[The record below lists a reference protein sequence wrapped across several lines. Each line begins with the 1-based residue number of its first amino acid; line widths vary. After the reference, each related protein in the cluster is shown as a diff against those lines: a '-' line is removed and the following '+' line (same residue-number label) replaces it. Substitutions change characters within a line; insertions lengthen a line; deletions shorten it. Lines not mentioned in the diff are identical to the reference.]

1 MPGRKCP
8 GQREEFSLHSSLRKN
23 VPAWTFGMELG
34 NSLALG
40 IDKKSLVLPNHG
52 LNLKNDQL
60 IFVFGK
66 YQLVSLMSSAS
77 LPQLAARP
85 SEPPRPQP
93 RPAGPAP
100 PARTSPRPPPRRSN
114 MSYRISCDKVQV
126 TSTEIGE
133 NIKSSQ
139 IKL

>member
-1 MPGRKCP
+1 
-8 GQREEFSLHSSLRKN
+8 
-23 VPAWTFGMELG
+23 MELG

-100 PARTSPRPPPRRSN
+100 PARTSPRPPPRRSF

-126 TSTEIGE
+126 TSTEVGE
-133 NIKSSQ
+133 NIQSSL